1 MLHEHTGKAGS
12 VWQQLQTPYSHV
24 ISHMMSHSCNLCMC
38 TQQIPVTLHLL
49 QRCIYCFLSKEAPA
63 RVSHQQSDLSNQ
75 ASCSCPSVCMAG
87 PHDKV
92 PGRRG
97 RPPGSKNKR
106 TLAMESLAQQ
116 GLTPGQQQAAMA
128 LLKQRAEQK
137 RVEDEE
143 SLQAAMASGQKR
155 RGRPPG
161 SRNRP
166 REEGETLRTCCVTL
180 TAGVKQGIFPF
191 ICCCVCDT

>member
-1 MLHEHTGKAGS
+1 
-12 VWQQLQTPYSHV
+12 
-24 ISHMMSHSCNLCMC
+24 
-38 TQQIPVTLHLL
+38 
-49 QRCIYCFLSKEAPA
+49 
-63 RVSHQQSDLSNQ
+63 
-75 ASCSCPSVCMAG
+75 MAG

-166 REEGETLRTCCVTL
+166 REDGENADLSCETSVLVMTSLCLNNCLLLRSCS
-180 TAGVKQGIFPF
+180 GKR
-191 ICCCVCDT
+191 

>member
-1 MLHEHTGKAGS
+1 
-12 VWQQLQTPYSHV
+12 
-24 ISHMMSHSCNLCMC
+24 
-38 TQQIPVTLHLL
+38 
-49 QRCIYCFLSKEAPA
+49 
-63 RVSHQQSDLSNQ
+63 
-75 ASCSCPSVCMAG
+75 MAG

-143 SLQAAMASGQKR
+143 NLQAAVASGQKR

-166 REEGETLRTCCVTL
+166 REEGRPGTVTSRWHMSMHAAKASPSL
-180 TAGVKQGIFPF
+180 CTH
-191 ICCCVCDT
+191 VCSDPNVVISESMELEMDMELSMLFGN

>member
-1 MLHEHTGKAGS
+1 
-12 VWQQLQTPYSHV
+12 
-24 ISHMMSHSCNLCMC
+24 
-38 TQQIPVTLHLL
+38 
-49 QRCIYCFLSKEAPA
+49 
-63 RVSHQQSDLSNQ
+63 
-75 ASCSCPSVCMAG
+75 MAG

-92 PGRRG
+92 AGRRG

-137 RVEDEE
+137 RMEDEE

-166 REEGETLRTCCVTL
+166 REDGMCMSLYNLLSLSVIGCAGDEESLHAWVPGRSGEEGLLAVGTGPEKMECYISSFI
-180 TAGVKQGIFPF
+180 VKRGEQ
-191 ICCCVCDT
+191 

>member
-1 MLHEHTGKAGS
+1 M
-12 VWQQLQTPYSHV
+12 VD
-24 ISHMMSHSCNLCMC
+24 
-38 TQQIPVTLHLL
+38 
-49 QRCIYCFLSKEAPA
+49 FLS
-63 RVSHQQSDLSNQ
+63 LSLTQ
-75 ASCSCPSVCMAG
+75 RMHMAG
-87 PHDKV
+87 PHEKV

-128 LLKQRAEQK
+128 LLKQRCEQK
-137 RVEDEE
+137 RIEDVEN
-143 SLQAAMASGQKR
+143 LQAAVASGQKR

-166 REEGETLRTCCVTL
+166 REDGASSVLLDWTCSL
-180 TAGVKQGIFPF
+180 MVKMVGCRF
-191 ICCCVCDT
+191 CSLDVCASQEVV

>member
-1 MLHEHTGKAGS
+1 MAGLHE
-12 VWQQLQTPYSHV
+12 
-24 ISHMMSHSCNLCMC
+24 
-38 TQQIPVTLHLL
+38 
-49 QRCIYCFLSKEAPA
+49 
-63 RVSHQQSDLSNQ
+63 
-75 ASCSCPSVCMAG
+75 
-87 PHDKV
+87 KV
-92 PGRRG
+92 AGRRG

-166 REEGETLRTCCVTL
+166 REDGMLHQLCHCQGGRT
-180 TAGVKQGIFPF
+180 AAS
-191 ICCCVCDT
+191 